1 MKKLKVPKMINLEHF
16 IHICLFLG
24 FICIMI
30 VCIYEKKNLHCD
42 EVYTYVLSNNT
53 FQETITV
60 APESYYIY
68 EEPES
73 LWLNTMTVQ
82 EGQRFNFNNVWKKQ
96 AMDTHPPFYYA
107 LVHLIS
113 SFFVNTYSKW
123 FAGIVNIIF
132 ATLTLFVLR
141 KTVMKLTNSKFAV
154 FFVMCCFIFSAG
166 VLSAATFFRMYIV
179 AMFLT
184 TLTSYTFIT
193 GIEKCDFK
201 FYITLF
207 ITSLLGALTHYYFI
221 VFLVFSSIVFG
232 VILLIR
238 KQWKNFGIF
247 VGTMVMAGATAIM
260 LFPTMLRHLF
270 GNANRGAETMNIL
283 AESSF
288 EILWNKMKNSFSI
301 LNSQLFG
308 NIFWWL
314 IGIEIVFLVIIFLK
328 CKGQKGKKVVIF
340 LKNNIQSIQKW
351 SVLCIPV
358 FFYYVF
364 ISNIAVYITDRYFH
378 LIYGLLIL
386 IVVTTLCIVVE
397 KVIPSKVAF
406 VGLLIILLLSTFK
419 EFGENWFYLYRGT
432 QPFLD
437 KAATYDNVDCLH
449 VFNRIYE
456 IDPSFYEA
464 RSYDRIVF
472 VPYGDFEAFNNLEL
486 NTQNGLIITVG
497 NVCDFEL
504 LKSEIQEIWPE
515 LDNYEKLGEHSF
527 SSSYYFY

>member
-1 MKKLKVPKMINLEHF
+1 MKKINFPKMIYIERF

-24 FICIMI
+24 FICIMV

-53 FQETITV
+53 SQETITV
-60 APESYYIY
+60 APDSYYIY
-68 EEPES
+68 EDPEVI
-73 LWLNTMTVQ
+73 WLNTMTVQ
-82 EGQRFNFNNVWKKQ
+82 EGQRFNFSNVWEQQ

-107 LVHLIS
+107 LVHFVS

-123 FAGIVNIIF
+123 FAGIINIIF
-132 ATLTLFVLR
+132 ATLTLFVMR
-141 KTVMKLTNSKFAV
+141 KTVIKLTNSKFAI

-166 VLSAATFFRMYIV
+166 VLSASTFFRMYIV
-179 AMFLT
+179 AMFFT
-184 TLTSYTFIT
+184 TLISYTFIT
-193 GIEKCDFK
+193 GIEKCDVK
-201 FYITLF
+201 FYLTLF
-207 ITSLLGALTHYYFI
+207 IASVLGALTHYYFI
-221 VFLVFSSIVFG
+221 VFLVFSCIVFG
-232 VILLIR
+232 VILLLR
-238 KQWKNFGIF
+238 KQWKNLGIF
-247 VGTMVMAGATAIM
+247 TGTMILAGATAIM
-260 LFPTMLRHLF
+260 SFPTMLRHLF
-270 GNANRGAETMNIL
+270 GNTNRGAETMNIL
-283 AESSF
+283 AESSID
-288 EILWNKMKNSFSI
+288 ILWSKLKSSFSI
-301 LNSQLFG
+301 LNGQLFG

-314 IGIEIVFLVIIFLK
+314 IAIELVFVVMIFFK
-328 CKGQKGKKVVIF
+328 YKWKKDKKITTL
-340 LKNNIQSIQKW
+340 LKNNVQSIQKW

-358 FFYYVF
+358 FLYYVF
-364 ISNIAVYITDRYFH
+364 ISNIAVYLTDRYFH

-397 KVIPSKVAF
+397 KMIPAKFAF
-406 VGLLIILLLSTFK
+406 VGLFIILIYSTFK
-419 EFGENWFYLYRGT
+419 EFDENWFYLYRGT

-449 VFNRIYE
+449 VFNKIYE

-464 RSYDRIVF
+464 RNYDRIVF
-472 VPYGDFEAFNNLEL
+472 VPYGDFESFDGLEL

-504 LKSEIQEIWPE
+504 LKSEINKIWPE